1 MERFLT
7 KLGDCLCTV
16 WGWLAGVALFLA
28 EFFGGYALA
37 LHSIMVF
44 VLLDLGWGIAVAVK
58 CKKYTLSESARNTVT
73 KVVSYYS
80 SILII
85 ILLEK
90 MIGVDTPW
98 GVTLVSVII
107 GLTELWSISGNM
119 LIINPNI
126 PFLKIIRPA
135 LIGEIARKL
144 GRSEDEIKEILDSGG
159 KLTDASNQKQ
169 GAGA

>member
-16 WGWLAGVALFLA
+16 WGWLLAIMLFLA

-37 LHSIMVF
+37 LHSVLIF

-90 MIGVDTPW
+90 MIGVDAPW

-159 KLTDASNQKQ
+159 KLTDAEAKK
-169 GAGA
+169 

>member
-1 MERFLT
+1 MEKFLL
-7 KLGDCLCTV
+7 KLCECLQTM
-16 WGWLAGVALFLA
+16 WGWILAIMLFLA

-37 LHSIMVF
+37 LHSVLIF

-90 MIGVDTPW
+90 MIGVDAPW

-159 KLTDASNQKQ
+159 RLTDASNQKQ